1 MEAAWRSSKPSAVLH
16 AEVSEIRSVERVAQ
30 RGVIMSFQL
39 MQDCNDMS
47 CDMSSTEH
55 AVLMVLCRY
64 ADDDGNNCFPS
75 TAEIAR
81 CSHFAVLPV
90 RKAIAGLEASG
101 WIKSQ
106 QESGKKRFFTVD
118 VAKIRG
124 ALPLTNQHVGIDQH
138 PRIDQYGGIDQH
150 PRIDQH
156 PDPVSINTG
165 TPYRSIPRKEH
176 IKEQEKDREDS
187 CALHGIGEACPNN
200 QGNPQ
205 NGGGNR
211 NKNRKEQE
219 EVADAP
225 LALVPVSHSEPE
237 KNKKGSR
244 ITFTELTPELR
255 EQAMK
260 VCPDLSPEQ
269 VAYEF
274 DCFLDYWRAKAGAGG
289 VKRDWAATWRNWI
302 RRSKQFGSIG
312 GRQLVSQTP
321 AVDEFKQA
329 VISKRKYEEEE
340 AEAAGLLFG

>member
-1 MEAAWRSSKPSAVLH
+1 MGV
-16 AEVSEIRSVERVAQ
+16 
-30 RGVIMSFQL
+30 RGS
-39 MQDCNDMS
+39 
-47 CDMSSTEH
+47 
-55 AVLMVLCRY
+55 
-64 ADDDGNNCFPS
+64 
-75 TAEIAR
+75 
-81 CSHFAVLPV
+81 
-90 RKAIAGLEASG
+90 
-101 WIKSQ
+101 
-106 QESGKKRFFTVD
+106 
-118 VAKIRG
+118 
-124 ALPLTNQHVGIDQH
+124 
-138 PRIDQYGGIDQH
+138 
-150 PRIDQH
+150 
-156 PDPVSINTG
+156 
-165 TPYRSIPRKEH
+165 
-176 IKEQEKDREDS
+176 
-187 CALHGIGEACPNN
+187 
-200 QGNPQ
+200 PQ

-211 NKNRKEQE
+211 NRNRKEPE

-340 AEAAGLLFG
+340 AEAAELLFG

>member
-1 MEAAWRSSKPSAVLH
+1 MSVKAVNYVKAQARAGGFAQAVLLFLADCH
-16 AEVSEIRSVERVAQ
+16 NADSGQCNPSRETIREFFSSEDEQCSMKRIDRALKELRDKGFIRSVKRACKS
-30 RGVIMSFQL
+30 GVLNWYEIVGL
-39 MQDCNDMS
+39 
-47 CDMSSTEH
+47 
-55 AVLMVLCRY
+55 A
-64 ADDDGNNCFPS
+64 
-75 TAEIAR
+75 AEG
-81 CSHFAVLPV
+81 S
-90 RKAIAGLEASG
+90 
-101 WIKSQ
+101 
-106 QESGKKRFFTVD
+106 
-118 VAKIRG
+118 
-124 ALPLTNQHVGIDQH
+124 
-138 PRIDQYGGIDQH
+138 
-150 PRIDQH
+150 
-156 PDPVSINTG
+156 
-165 TPYRSIPRKEH
+165 
-176 IKEQEKDREDS
+176 
-187 CALHGIGEACPNN
+187 
-200 QGNPQ
+200 PQ

-211 NKNRKEQE
+211 NRNRKEPE

-302 RRSKQFGSIG
+302 RRRKQFGWTG

-340 AEAAGLLFG
+340 AEAAELFFG

>member
-1 MEAAWRSSKPSAVLH
+1 MGV
-16 AEVSEIRSVERVAQ
+16 
-30 RGVIMSFQL
+30 RGS
-39 MQDCNDMS
+39 
-47 CDMSSTEH
+47 
-55 AVLMVLCRY
+55 
-64 ADDDGNNCFPS
+64 
-75 TAEIAR
+75 
-81 CSHFAVLPV
+81 
-90 RKAIAGLEASG
+90 
-101 WIKSQ
+101 
-106 QESGKKRFFTVD
+106 
-118 VAKIRG
+118 
-124 ALPLTNQHVGIDQH
+124 
-138 PRIDQYGGIDQH
+138 
-150 PRIDQH
+150 
-156 PDPVSINTG
+156 
-165 TPYRSIPRKEH
+165 
-176 IKEQEKDREDS
+176 
-187 CALHGIGEACPNN
+187 
-200 QGNPQ
+200 PQ

-211 NKNRKEQE
+211 NRNRKEPE

-302 RRSKQFGSIG
+302 RRRKQFGWTG

-340 AEAAGLLFG
+340 AEAAELFFG